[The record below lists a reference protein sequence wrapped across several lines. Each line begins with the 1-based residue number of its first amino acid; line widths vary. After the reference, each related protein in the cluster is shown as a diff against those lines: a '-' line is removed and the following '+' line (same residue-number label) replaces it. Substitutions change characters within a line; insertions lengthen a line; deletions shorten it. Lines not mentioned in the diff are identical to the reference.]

1 MDTIAIIGLMKLHE
15 ENDPKSS
22 VLQRQDIVGN
32 CHDYARSIFTEILL
46 RVQMRGWTAKEMF
59 ESCLAI
65 ATLPRDFQ
73 LPGILGDSSVM
84 LAVADCIAL
93 GKWVHRMQP
102 GDRDGIACFGLSP
115 AEILTVAS
123 TALVNSLTGV
133 TDNESLRAFNRRAL
147 TLVGDQ
153 ATLLQ
158 VRNTLGLLLNGGA
171 FLAPRQEGTSNWLQ
185 ESEPNVFENCL
196 WRANRLP
203 PSAISHYRLP
213 PHAARTTFLSSE
225 ANMLTIIIP
234 PRMGVRQAH
243 ILLEITGSLK
253 KTAEFRLVHNPRQP
267 VQLSTEEHRSLS
279 KILTNPIVPLL

>member
-1 MDTIAIIGLMKLHE
+1 
-15 ENDPKSS
+15 
-22 VLQRQDIVGN
+22 
-32 CHDYARSIFTEILL
+32 
-46 RVQMRGWTAKEMF
+46 MF

-93 GKWVHRMQP
+93 GKWVHRIQP

-115 AEILTVAS
+115 AEVLTLAS

-147 TLVGDQ
+147 TLVGNQ

-158 VRNTLGLLLNGGA
+158 VRNTFGLLLNGGA

-196 WRANRLP
+196 WRANR
-203 PSAISHYRLP
+203 
-213 PHAARTTFLSSE
+213 
-225 ANMLTIIIP
+225 
-234 PRMGVRQAH
+234 
-243 ILLEITGSLK
+243 
-253 KTAEFRLVHNPRQP
+253 
-267 VQLSTEEHRSLS
+267 
-279 KILTNPIVPLL
+279 

>member
-102 GDRDGIACFGLSP
+102 GDRGNFDDP
-115 AEILTVAS
+115 
-123 TALVNSLTGV
+123 
-133 TDNESLRAFNRRAL
+133 
-147 TLVGDQ
+147 
-153 ATLLQ
+153 
-158 VRNTLGLLLNGGA
+158 
-171 FLAPRQEGTSNWLQ
+171 
-185 ESEPNVFENCL
+185 
-196 WRANRLP
+196 
-203 PSAISHYRLP
+203 
-213 PHAARTTFLSSE
+213 
-225 ANMLTIIIP
+225 
-234 PRMGVRQAH
+234 
-243 ILLEITGSLK
+243 
-253 KTAEFRLVHNPRQP
+253 
-267 VQLSTEEHRSLS
+267 
-279 KILTNPIVPLL
+279 